1 MTSRKIVSLLGF
13 VLVLL
18 GASRPSA
25 GFPPAQIQPPASVSS
40 CPAGDS
46 DAVTRVARRFH
57 EILSTGDTTG
67 MNALL
72 APDLRVLE
80 GGTVEN
86 REEYLSHH
94 LSEDIAFAKAVPQKR
109 TSFSYTCEGDVAWLV
124 STSIA
129 TGKFGSRDIN
139 SVGAELLLLG
149 RTPTGWNI
157 RAIHW
162 SSAKRQP
169 R

>member
-1 MTSRKIVSLLGF
+1 MPSLRKLSFVAPGILLIGTF
-13 VLVLL
+13 GVLVSCTRNDQ
-18 GASRPSA
+18 GKT
-25 GFPPAQIQPPASVSS
+25 ASVSA
-40 CPAGDS
+40 CRPADS
-46 DAVTRVARRFH
+46 VAVVGVATRFH
-57 EILSTGDTTG
+57 EMLATGDTIGIT
-67 MNALL
+67 ALL

-94 LSEDIAFAKAVPQKR
+94 LSEDIAFAKAVPDNR
-109 TSFSYTCEGDVAWLV
+109 TSASYTCEGDVAWLV
-124 STSIA
+124 STSTAI
-129 TGKFGSRDIN
+129 GKFGSRDIN
-139 SVGAELLLLG
+139 SVGAELLLLS

-162 SSAKRQP
+162 SSAKRAP